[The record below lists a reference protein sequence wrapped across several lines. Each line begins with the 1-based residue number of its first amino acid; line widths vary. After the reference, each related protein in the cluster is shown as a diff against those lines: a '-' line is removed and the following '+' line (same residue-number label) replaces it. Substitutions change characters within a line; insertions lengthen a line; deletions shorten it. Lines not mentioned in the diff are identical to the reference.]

1 MRVVVG
7 SAIKTETPLFVGQL
21 RDLELDPYWNISRSI
36 LEKDILPK
44 LGRNRAYL
52 RQNGM
57 ETVPPVASAANL
69 EAGRARAPA
78 PGPKNALGVDKFA
91 MLNPMDIYL
100 HSTRRAKCSSAAGAT
115 YRTAAFGSSIR
126 LQWRSM
132 SLANSVNGTLTLS
145 RTRYSQG
152 PPGTFI

>member
-7 SAIKTETPLFVGQL
+7 SAIKTETPLVVGQL

-36 LEKDILPK
+36 LEKDILPT

-69 EAGRARAPA
+69 DAGRARAPA
-78 PGPKNALGVDKFA
+78 LGSEK
-91 MLNPMDIYL
+91 
-100 HSTRRAKCSSAAGAT
+100 RA
-115 YRTAAFGSSIR
+115 GSGQVR
-126 LQWRSM
+126 D
-132 SLANSVNGTLTLS
+132 A
-145 RTRYSQG
+145 
-152 PPGTFI
+152 